1 MRYQSLGR
9 SGLQVSA
16 VALGSWLTYGA
27 AVDKD
32 GAKAC
37 IRRAYDLGV
46 NFFDTANEYASGE
59 AERAVGRALA
69 GIPRSSYVLGTKVFY
84 PMGRHATERG
94 LSRKHVF
101 EQLHA
106 SLRRLD
112 TEYIDLYQCHRFDA
126 RTPVGETC
134 AVMHDLIR
142 AGKVLYWGVS
152 EWAPEQIA
160 EAVLVC
166 RRHGWD
172 PPISN
177 QPQYSLLYRRI
188 ETGSLPVARALG
200 LGTVV
205 WSPLAM
211 GVLTGK
217 YRSAD
222 ELPAGSRAATDDGAF
237 MRPYLAPAVLDRVAQ
252 ARAVVEQAGCS
263 LTQAALAWCL
273 RREGLAA
280 VIVGAS
286 RPDHVDHAVAAVHL
300 LIDDDVLEQVED
312 ILAPAA
318 REVVAAW
325 PPRRRAVDTDRE
337 ASAPARHEEG
347 VAV

>member
-1 MRYQSLGR
+1 MRYQALGR

-46 NFFDTANEYASGE
+46 NFFDTANEYA
-59 AERAVGRALA
+59 AGRAEEVVGTALGA
-69 GIPRSSYVLGTKVFY
+69 MPRSSYVLATKVFF
-84 PMGRHATERG
+84 PMGERPTERG

-112 TEYIDLYQCHRFDA
+112 ADYVDLYQCHRFDPC
-126 RTPVGETC
+126 TPVAETC
-134 AVMHDLIR
+134 AVMNDLIR
-142 AGKVLYWGVS
+142 AGKILYWGVS

-160 EAVLVC
+160 DAVLVC
-166 RRHGWD
+166 RDHGWD
-172 PPISN
+172 LPVSN

-188 ETGSLPVARALG
+188 ESGALPVARALG

-217 YRSAD
+217 YRSVDDA
-222 ELPAGSRAATDDGAF
+222 PAGSRLTTDDGHFLNWFFRQSTLDAVAALK
-237 MRPYLAPAVLDRVAQ
+237 PVAADAGVTLAQL
-252 ARAVVEQAGCS
+252 
-263 LTQAALAWCL
+263 ALAWCL
-273 RREGLAA
+273 RAEGITS
-280 VIVGAS
+280 VIVGA
-286 RPDHVDHAVAAVHL
+286 RTPHQVEDNVAAV
-300 LIDDDVLEQVED
+300 DVDVPDE
-312 ILAPAA
+312 ILDMAGERLRAAA
-318 REVVAAW
+318 RESQLAK
-325 PPRRRAVDTDRE
+325 DG
-337 ASAPARHEEG
+337 AS
-347 VAV
+347 

>member
-1 MRYQSLGR
+1 MRYQTLGR

-46 NFFDTANEYASGE
+46 NFFDTANEYA
-59 AERAVGRALA
+59 AGRAEEVVGTALA
-69 GIPRSSYVLGTKVFY
+69 AMPRSSYVLATKVFF
-84 PMGRHATERG
+84 PMGERPTERG

-112 TEYIDLYQCHRFDA
+112 ADYVDLYQCHRFDP
-126 RTPVGETC
+126 RTPVAETC
-134 AVMHDLIR
+134 AVMNDLIR

-160 EAVLVC
+160 DAVLVC
-166 RRHGWD
+166 RDHGWD
-172 PPISN
+172 LPVSN

-188 ETGSLPVARALG
+188 ETRALPVARALG

-217 YRSAD
+217 YRSVDDA
-222 ELPAGSRAATDDGAF
+222 PAGSRLTTDDGHFLNWFFRQSTLDAVASLQ
-237 MRPYLAPAVLDRVAQ
+237 PVAADAGVTLAQL
-252 ARAVVEQAGCS
+252 
-263 LTQAALAWCL
+263 ALAWCL
-273 RREGLAA
+273 QADGITS
-280 VIVGAS
+280 VIVGA
-286 RPDHVDHAVAAVHL
+286 RTPHQVEDNVAAV
-300 LIDDDVLEQVED
+300 DVDVPDEVLEMAGER
-312 ILAPAA
+312 LRAAA
-318 REVVAAW
+318 RESQLAK
-325 PPRRRAVDTDRE
+325 DG
-337 ASAPARHEEG
+337 AS
-347 VAV
+347 